1 MRQRDERK
9 NPESD
14 RDEKRRPVRKSGMS
28 PMVPVLI
35 GAVVV
40 MGIGLSFLGKGEKA
54 DAAPQQDS
62 GKPKPFADLPPEA
75 PPVRG
80 ASGSS
85 KYTMIAKAPEGL
97 MSDANWLKAV
107 QLASEGEAFFD
118 EATAAKVAG
127 DTPKLNEKG
136 KLARDKLDE
145 AFTMTAVWEEELLE
159 KYGDANADIRR
170 IVKVR
175 SSWIDKVRWL
185 HKSIAR

>member
-1 MRQRDERK
+1 MRQRDQRK
-9 NPESD
+9 QESD
-14 RDEKRRPVRKSGMS
+14 ADTQRRPVRKSGMS
-28 PMVPVLI
+28 PMVPVVI

-54 DAAPQQDS
+54 EAAPQAVSD
-62 GKPKPFADLPPEA
+62 KPKPFADLPPEA
-75 PPVRG
+75 PPQHDG
-80 ASGSS
+80 KGSS
-85 KYTMIAKAPEGL
+85 RYTMIAKAPEGL

-107 QLASEGEAFFD
+107 QLASEGEALFE

-127 DTPKLNEKG
+127 DTPKLNERG

-159 KYGDANADIRR
+159 KYGDANADVRR

-175 SSWIDKVRWL
+175 SGWIDKVRWL

>member
-1 MRQRDERK
+1 MRQRDQRSD
-9 NPESD
+9 PESD
-14 RDEKRRPVRKSGMS
+14 RDQKRRPVRKSGMS

-40 MGIGLSFLGKGEKA
+40 MGIGLSFLGKSEKA
-54 DAAPQQDS
+54 EAAAQQDS

-75 PPVRG
+75 PPERG

-107 QLASEGEAFFD
+107 EIATEGTALVD
-118 EATAAKVAG
+118 EAKAAMVAQ
-127 DTPKLNEKG
+127 DRAKLNEKG
-136 KLARDKLDE
+136 KLARDKLNE
-145 AFTMTAVWEEELLE
+145 AVDMTAAWEEELLA
-159 KYGDANADIRR
+159 KYGDANAEIRR
-170 IVKVR
+170 IAKVR
-175 SSWIDKVRWL
+175 SGWIENVIWL